1 MGQPIRH
8 LELANNPLF
17 LLGIAARLIL
27 IVFLVPVTHSDW
39 FVPFM
44 ENSVN
49 NFSIDPWGSH
59 LDAGGNPLAFPYG
72 PVMWLILLPGTVLGE
87 IAAAIFPGSATQLTG
102 IGFAFGIILADFLLL
117 IALLEIVPGK
127 RKLVLGL
134 YWLSPIVLYV
144 NYWHGQVDVVP
155 VLLLTASLLFIR
167 RQRFV
172 VAGIVLGAA
181 FAAKLS
187 MGLALPFILIYLV
200 RNNRLRQYSPKFI
213 ASVGATTIILQGPF
227 QLSSAVRTMV
237 FDTPEA
243 KKIYDLSLD
252 LGSFEILLLPLGYAV
267 VVYAFWQLRRMSFGL
282 LVASLGLG
290 FFLVLIL
297 SPAAPGWFMWVVPL
311 LVMHQIQSG
320 RSAILLTA
328 TFSLLLIAF
337 NLLQSTGSGIRIIR
351 ADLTAPFIDSLSSA
365 GEEQLSLLL
374 TALLASGGVL
384 AYRMAKDGIRDSDHF
399 GLRKRPLV
407 LGLAGDSGSGKDTL
421 AEAIEGLFGD
431 HSVAHISGDDY
442 HSWDR
447 DQPLWQTTTH
457 LNPRAND
464 LTSMLNSV
472 VELSESRPVSV
483 KRYDH
488 SIGRFGRVVSLRH
501 NDFVVV
507 SGLLV
512 FYTPQMR
519 ERCDM
524 RVFLDMDE
532 NLRRYLKIQRDVTKR
547 GHSLEAVKDSLD
559 SRSEDAKRFIKP
571 QSGHADVVFGIE
583 PVKPSQLSIDTPK
596 EEIDLQLRI
605 SLRSS
610 LYHEQLIRLLISGC
624 GLAVDHDLD
633 DETSSIE
640 LLVSG
645 DVSAEDLSSVAKRLV
660 DQSDEL
666 IDLTPVW
673 EDGMVG
679 VMQLIV
685 MAQAAQMLRE
695 RAV

>member
-44 ENSVN
+44 ENSVD
-49 NFSIDPWGSH
+49 NFSIDPWASH
-59 LDAGGNPLAFPYG
+59 LDANGNPLAFPYG
-72 PVMWLILLPGTVLGE
+72 PVMWLLLLPTTVLGVL
-87 IAAAIFPGSATQLTG
+87 AAEIFPGSATQLIG
-102 IGFAFGIILADFLLL
+102 IGFGFGIVLLDLLL
-117 IALLEIVPGK
+117 LVALLEIVPGK
-127 RKLVLGL
+127 RKLVIWL

-167 RQRFV
+167 RQRFTT
-172 VAGIVLGAA
+172 AGIVLGAA

-200 RNNRLRQYSPKFI
+200 RNNRLRRFSPQFI
-213 ASVGATTIILQGPF
+213 FAVVGTTVILQGPYL
-227 QLSSAVRTMV
+227 LSSAVRSMV
-237 FDTPEA
+237 LDTPEA

-252 LGSFEILLLPLGYAV
+252 LGSFEILLLPLGYAI

-297 SPAAPGWFMWVVPL
+297 SPASPGWFMWVVPL

-320 RSAILLTA
+320 RTAVLLTA

-351 ADLTAPFIDSLSSA
+351 ADLTAPFAETLNSVN
-365 GEEQLSLLL
+365 EEQLSLLL
-374 TALLASGGVL
+374 TALLASGVVL
-384 AYRMAKDGIRDSDHF
+384 AYRMARDGIRDSDHF
-399 GLRKRPLV
+399 GLRNRPFV
-407 LGLAGDSGSGKDTL
+407 LGISGDSGSGKDTL
-421 AEAIEGLFGD
+421 AGAIEGLFGT

-488 SIGRFGRVVSLRH
+488 SIGRFASAISLRQ

-519 ERCDM
+519 ERCDL

-532 NLRRYLKIQRDVTKR
+532 NLRRYLKIQRDVTQR
-547 GHSLEAVKDSLD
+547 GHSLEAVVASLD
-559 SRSEDAKRFIKP
+559 SRSDDSKRFIKP
-571 QSGHADVVFGIE
+571 QGQHADIVFGIE
-583 PVKPSQLSIDTPK
+583 PVRPAQLSNDTAPDD
-596 EEIDLQLRI
+596 IDLRLRI
-605 SLRSS
+605 SLRRS

-633 DETSSIE
+633 DVSTSIE

-645 DVSAEDLSSVAKRLV
+645 DVSPEDLDTVAKRLV
-660 DQSDEL
+660 DQSEEL
-666 IDLTPVW
+666 LDLTPVW

-679 VMQLIV
+679 VMQLVV
-685 MAQAAQMLRE
+685 MAQAAQMLRD